1 MAGAAPVFSRS
12 LSVFQHAVGQK
23 LPMAAD
29 DNSAL
34 LGLGQAFELGD
45 GPEDVEEDQF
55 DDSLVDDEVS
65 DDTSPEVRVY

>member
-1 MAGAAPVFSRS
+1 
-12 LSVFQHAVGQK
+12 
-23 LPMAAD
+23 MAAD